1 MSTPVIKIKADP
13 ENIRIV
19 AKKGGEVS
27 LQDINPKLILATLW
41 WEGSPQLESFFQVM
55 ELNIKRA
62 LQEVYPHHKMILDYT
77 YTANDTLEDASVIT
91 VEIKNVE
98 ADGTV
103 LDVEGDVI
111 TFSGNDDRG
120 FFKKLTASRR
130 KVEKNVHREL

>member
-13 ENIRIV
+13 ENIRIA

-41 WEGSPQLESFFQVM
+41 WEGSPQLETFFQIM

-62 LQEVYPHHKMILDYT
+62 LQEVYPHQKMILDYT
-77 YTANDTLEDASVIT
+77 YTANDTLEDASVIS

-103 LDVEGDVI
+103 LAVEGDII
-111 TFSGNDDRG
+111 TFSGKDDRG
-120 FFKKLTASRR
+120 FFRKITASRR
-130 KVEKNVHREL
+130 KVEENVHREL